1 MVRQLTIRTAIT
13 AFISIAGYQSFGWGQ
28 SMDRPPTITAN
39 ELASAPT
46 WNPPGRE
53 EFETAF
59 SKWLDETG
67 TRPETIVHVKTSW
80 LADLDRKPPGEAIDA
95 VIRAIVIVRPDLIEL
110 HELLKGERSSSRV
123 PDFRRLL
130 ESPSEHAFV
139 RNHLRLYIGRWL
151 AQNEF
156 YDEAIGHL
164 EKIEIKQVL
173 DPMTLLFYRGLMEHQ
188 LLRKDNCLKTI
199 NQLLEHPEALPR
211 RYETLSRLMLADIQ
225 PLEPDSLDEIS
236 RMMGEIRRRTG
247 LNRSGK
253 LVLSQEEQVIEK
265 LDKLIKKLESQQQ
278 PQSSA
283 GVMVPGD
290 PMNDSIKAPGKG
302 SGQVTS
308 KPIKDG
314 GSWGDLPPAQR
325 AAALAEMAKDMPP
338 HYREVI
344 EEYFRRLAKENDR

>member
-1 MVRQLTIRTAIT
+1 MFRQ
-13 AFISIAGYQSFGWGQ
+13 ISIQTTAAALIFMAGLSSLGFGQ
-28 SMDRPPTITAN
+28 SIDGPPAINAN
-39 ELASAPT
+39 DLDLAAS
-46 WNPPGRE
+46 WNPPGPQE
-53 EFETAF
+53 IELAF
-59 SKWLDETG
+59 SKWLDDTEAS
-67 TRPETIVHVKTSW
+67 PVTIDQVKTSL
-80 LADLDRKPPGEAIDA
+80 LAELDGKSSGEAIDV
-95 VIRAIVIVRPDLIEL
+95 VIKAILIARPDLNEL
-110 HELLKGERSSSRV
+110 RELLKKQSSSSMA
-123 PDFRRLL
+123 PNFSRLL
-130 ESPSEHAFV
+130 ENPSEHAFL
-139 RNHLRLYIGRWL
+139 RDHLRLYFGRWL

-164 EKIEIKQVL
+164 EKVEINNVL

-188 LLRKDNCLKTI
+188 LLRKANCLKTI
-199 NQLLEHPEALPR
+199 NQLLEHPKALPR

-236 RMMGEIRRRTG
+236 RMMGEIRRRTS

-253 LVLSQEEQVIEK
+253 LVLGQEEQVIEK
-265 LDKLIKKLESQQQ
+265 LDKLITKLESQQQ

-290 PMNDSIKAPGKG
+290 PMKDSIKAPGKG
-302 SGQVTS
+302 SGQATS
-308 KPIKDG
+308 KPIQDG

-344 EEYFRRLAKENDR
+344 EEYFRKLAKENDR